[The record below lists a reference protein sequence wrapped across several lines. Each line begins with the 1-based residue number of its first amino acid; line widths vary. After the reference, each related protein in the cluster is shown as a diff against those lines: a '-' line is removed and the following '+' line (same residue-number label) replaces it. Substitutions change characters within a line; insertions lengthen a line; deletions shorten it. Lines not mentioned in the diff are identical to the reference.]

1 MSERIRNIREAL
13 RSGFDTQ
20 IAIGE
25 KAFGLAEQRESRN
38 FQMALEAR
46 KERLQRELQTERLE
60 VQERLQNERLD
71 AQERLQE
78 AQQTF
83 QSGENQ
89 RSRAFESG
97 QADKKAARDMDIR
110 MADKESRE
118 EIAAASLQWEQ
129 TKFGLERMWEMSDNK
144 VEAEQKWKDNLSTYL
159 GTLNDTREKLIEQ
172 LAKSDLPEETRSSL
186 TQQLNFVSAQIQQG
200 EKDLGF
206 GLEVIISRLKVD
218 PFVEALAV
226 DEDSIASAKAYL
238 ENPSKE
244 TELYERIEKMVKDS
258 GVEIIGESKDE
269 FIKRVALGVAGS
281 SLDKGAPDA
290 APTPDAAP
298 SEETRV
304 HPSVSGETIS
314 VVGGFL
320 ADAVGLTSLAKTLL
334 PSLYGGKEVDPSSLP
349 SPINIVATWK
359 ESGLQDAEIAS
370 LIDQMIKSPDMP
382 KEQVPL
388 WAEILS
394 NLRKNS
400 AETGM
405 INPRGGLLSQQPM
418 MAMQSDMTQGEIDY
432 FSPDAINAR
441 LSGMV

>member
-46 KERLQRELQTERLE
+46 RERLQRELQTERLK
-60 VQERLQNERLD
+60 

-78 AQQTF
+78 DRQEF
-83 QSGENQ
+83 ELGENQ
-89 RSRAFESG
+89 RSRAHADAVAKRT
-97 QADKKAARDMDIR
+97 QAANMDIR
-110 MADKESRE
+110 LADNESRE
-118 EIAAASLQWEQ
+118 KIAAAKQKWEYDSMVIQ
-129 TKFGLERMWEMSDNK
+129 RVWEVGDNK
-144 VEAEQKWKDNLSTYL
+144 VEAQQKWKDNLSTYL
-159 GTLNDTREKLIEQ
+159 GTLNDAREKFIEQ

-186 TQQLNFVSAQIQQG
+186 TEQLNFVSAQIQQG

-226 DEDSIASAKAYL
+226 DEGSIASAKAYL
-238 ENPSKE
+238 DNPSKE
-244 TELYERIEKMVKDS
+244 TELYKRIEEMVNDS

-298 SEETRV
+298 SEETHV